1 MRYKISK
8 IFDEDIPQIESLLSH
23 TERGYV
29 YEIKEEYKH
38 IVADWEKNENLW
50 IKEEIG

>member
-1 MRYKISK
+1 M
-8 IFDEDIPQIESLLSH
+8 F
-23 TERGYV
+23 

-38 IVADWEKNENLW
+38 IVADWVKSENLW